1 MEVTDNHRTANISL
15 IPPSSVTSTPLP
27 TSSPC
32 VRDDAPRPGADAV
45 YTIGVLANHVT
56 NAFDAAVLQ
65 GIFEYGRG
73 HGLNLAYFLGGD
85 IDAPIGPRAS
95 RNEVFALPTMYNVD
109 GLIGVSNSL
118 SSSASRERI
127 GRFYRSFE
135 PLPVVSIGIDLA
147 DRACVLADGLTGL
160 RSLLV
165 HVIKTHQARRI
176 AFIGGPGGDEQTVAR
191 YTVYRSVLEE
201 FGLPLDERLALPGSF
216 TRASGAAAVSLLL
229 DDRRVECDVF
239 CAAHDVIAL
248 GAIEELA
255 ARGINVPRDI
265 IVLGCGGLS
274 EGATASPRLTT
285 VRQPAFE
292 MGYTACEMLC
302 TSLGTGRAPN
312 ANRLFLAAEPLIGE
326 TCGCGAGR
334 ARRPRRARLSPA
346 AGGIESVRF
355 SWGDE
360 HYRAVVEAG
369 ETLLAVSSWDDLR
382 VRLSGL
388 LSRVDAGSCYV
399 SLFEERDG
407 FPPRSFSRMV
417 AAIEHNQPV
426 DPSFTAERFLTGE
439 LVPGGL
445 KVGRGNIYLVM
456 NLLSPGH
463 QRGFVLYEIG
473 RANLGVLEGL
483 TLEINHAVNR
493 LGDIPP
499 VQDALLPA
507 QDEEGRSSAVKYSKS
522 KLSLAQTTY
531 YYRKITDLMEK
542 EKIYRRPDLNIR
554 HLSKMASISCHN
566 ASFVINTHAQTNFYT
581 FVNTFRV
588 REAITLLH
596 MNPEKKIIDIAFSAG
611 FKAKST
617 FNKAFKEYARVSP
630 SAYVAELRRSV
641 V

>member
-1 MEVTDNHRTANISL
+1 MEVIGNHVTAGISL
-15 IPPSSVTSTPLP
+15 IAPVGVARPLP
-27 TSSPC
+27 ASSPC
-32 VRDDAPRPGADAV
+32 ARDDAPRPGTGTV

-56 NAFDAAVLQ
+56 NAFEASVLQ
-65 GIFEYGRG
+65 GIFAYGRR

-85 IDAPIGPRAS
+85 IDNPIGQRTS
-95 RNEVFALPTMYNVD
+95 RNEVFALPSMYNVD

-127 GRFYRSFE
+127 SRFYRSFE

-147 DRACVLADGLTGL
+147 DRACVLADDLTAF

-176 AFIGGPGGDEQTVAR
+176 AFIGGPSGDEQALAR
-191 YTVYRSVLEE
+191 YSVYRSVLEE
-201 FGLPLDERLALPGSF
+201 FGLPLDERLALPGSS

-229 DDRRVECDVF
+229 DDRRAECDAL
-239 CAAHDVIAL
+239 CAAHDVMAL

-265 IVLGCGGLS
+265 IVVGCGGLC
-274 EGATASPRLTT
+274 EGAVNSPRLTT
-285 VRQPAFE
+285 VRPPAFE
-292 MGYTACEMLC
+292 MGYAACDMLC
-302 TSLGTGRAPN
+302 ASLGAGKPSDAS
-312 ANRLFLAAEPLIGE
+312 RLLLAAEPLIGA
-326 TCGCGAGR
+326 TCGCDAGR
-334 ARRPRRARLSPA
+334 IRRPHRGITSPA
-346 AGGIESVRF
+346 PGGFESVCF

-369 ETLLAVSSWDDLR
+369 EALLAVSSWDDLR

-407 FPPRSFSRMV
+407 FPPRSFSRLV

-426 DPSFTAERFLTGE
+426 DPSFTSERFLTGE

-445 KVGRGNIYLVM
+445 KVGRGNIYLIM
-456 NLLSPGH
+456 NLLSPDR
-463 QRGFVLYEIG
+463 QSGFVIYEIG

-493 LGDIPP
+493 LGDAPP
-499 VQDALLPA
+499 VSSVLIPA
-507 QDEEGRSSAVKYSKS
+507 QDGEGSSTAVKYSKS

-531 YYRKITDLMEK
+531 YYRKITQLMEK

-554 HLSKMASISCHN
+554 HLSKLARISCHN
-566 ASFVINTHAQTNFYT
+566 ASFVINTHAKTNFYT

-630 SAYVAELRRSV
+630 SAYVAELRRTV